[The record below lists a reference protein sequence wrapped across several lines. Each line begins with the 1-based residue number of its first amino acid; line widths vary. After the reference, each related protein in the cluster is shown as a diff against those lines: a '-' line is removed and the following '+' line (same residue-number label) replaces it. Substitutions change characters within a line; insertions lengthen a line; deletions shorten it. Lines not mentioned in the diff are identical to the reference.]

1 MISKPAAENVIQ
13 EALEAHAKTVVAQLT
28 DKEVLASLK
37 EQGIGT
43 LEELV
48 AKSLKGLKAGGLG
61 GGGVVGRDTFIY
73 TQAIYKSSMPIDHD
87 LINQLSKKI
96 GK

>member
-1 MISKPAAENVIQ
+1 MRSKPASTNVIQ
-13 EALEAHAKTVVAQLT
+13 EAVEAHAKTVVAKLT

-61 GGGVVGRDTFIY
+61 GGIVGRDTFIY
-73 TQAIYKSSMPIDHD
+73 TQAIYKSSMPIDKD
-87 LINQLSKKI
+87 LISQLSKMI